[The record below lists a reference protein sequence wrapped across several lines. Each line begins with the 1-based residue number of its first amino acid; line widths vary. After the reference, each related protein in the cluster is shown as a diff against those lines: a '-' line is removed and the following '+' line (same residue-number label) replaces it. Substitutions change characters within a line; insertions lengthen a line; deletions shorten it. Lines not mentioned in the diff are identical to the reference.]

1 MTLSQD
7 WLVKQSVEQRP
18 ALLVVLLLQ
27 CAYIACKIGVL
38 WALALSFEAL
48 LIEHQPV
55 NLETLKILL
64 VSGIGMSVAYA
75 VMAQVRIRLKMT
87 YQLSIH
93 QQLSKVLAQASQH
106 QIRAQSMYSWQQ
118 VWLQHIPTVANYL
131 FDFVVQKWLSALA
144 PLVLIVIITSINWL
158 IGVALILT
166 LPLLPVFMILVGK
179 GTANR
184 HQEHFQA
191 LADLGTLFAD
201 RLRNSKLL
209 AQFQQHDTQ
218 AKILDNASAAYNIKT
233 MHVLTLAFVSSS
245 LLDFFSTLSIAII
258 AVYIGFSLLGE
269 IDFGISI
276 PFVDGMFILL
286 VVPLLFAELKRLGQ
300 LYHQKEAAVAASG
313 VVQELITPPN
323 EEKDASKK
331 LALRA
336 IHRVSELMWPD
347 SSSQPHWV
355 ALTGPSGAGKTR
367 LLQGMLDLM
376 LKTSLLHQST
386 VAMLTQESVIL
397 PGSIRE
403 NVCLDREYPT
413 AEIIHVL
420 TQVGLAEWLLQQSQG
435 LATLMGDYPP
445 LSGGEARRL
454 ALARVMLLDVD
465 IVMLDEPTAFLTA
478 QLHTEI
484 STLIHNVL
492 QDKHVIWVS
501 HKGLPATW
509 FNEQWRIDDSG
520 ELSL

>member
-1 MTLSQD
+1 MKLSQD

-38 WALALSFEAL
+38 WALAEGFDAL
-48 LIEHQPV
+48 LIQRQPLTV
-55 NLETLKILL
+55 ETLKILL
-64 VSGIGMSVAYA
+64 VSSIGMSVAYA
-75 VMAQVRIRLKMT
+75 LLAQVRIRLKMT

-93 QQLSKVLAQASQH
+93 QQLNKVLAQASQH
-106 QIRAQSMYSWQQ
+106 QIHAQSMYSWQQ

-131 FDFVVQKWLSALA
+131 FDFVVQKWLSTLV
-144 PLVLIVIITSINWL
+144 PLVLIVLITSINWL

-179 GTANR
+179 GTAHR

-201 RLRNSKLL
+201 RLKNSKLL
-209 AQFQQHDTQ
+209 AQFQQHDRQ
-218 AKILDNASAAYNIKT
+218 AQILDQASAAYNIKT

-276 PFVDGMFILL
+276 QFVDGMFILL

-300 LYHQKEAAVAASG
+300 LYHQKEAAVAASS
-313 VVQELITPPN
+313 VIQELIIPHS
-323 EEKDASKK
+323 EEVDAQRT
-331 LALRA
+331 LALTA
-336 IHRVSELMWPD
+336 INRIAELME
-347 SSSQPHWV
+347 SESATQPHWF
-355 ALTGPSGAGKTR
+355 ALTGPSGSGKTR
-367 LLQGMLDLM
+367 LLQGMLDLL
-376 LKTSLLHQST
+376 LKTPLVHRSK

-403 NVCLDREYPT
+403 NVCLDRDYPT

-420 TQVGLAEWLLQQSQG
+420 TQVGLAEWLLQQPQG

-454 ALARVMLLDVD
+454 ALARVILLDVD

-484 STLIHNVL
+484 SALIHNVL

-501 HKGLPATW
+501 HKGLPPTW
-509 FNEQWRIDDSG
+509 FTEQWRIDTCG